1 MKRILIYSI
10 SILTSLSSFSQ
21 AVSLLDPNNTD
32 PTTEITILVDLTQ
45 TSNEWGIVEAAAGGE
60 DMYMW
65 TWKPNEFTAGPKVN
79 GTGAAAWKSSN
90 ELLKMTKVSE
100 GIYSY
105 TMTPT
110 AFYEVTAKEVYDAD
124 IHFLVKP
131 KDGGGYG
138 DPDVKTEDLVL
149 EFNLPTGPSKIFYTF
164 PNTYGP
170 DLDSIKLAKDDIF
183 SLLYNALADEK
194 EAMQNTT
201 DAYLYPILTGT
212 DSIEYKISL
221 NAKKVADYPELR
233 MKSKGNGQFQF
244 SKFLGDINAMFSL
257 PVGVEPAKM
266 VVQVVKPNLKNS
278 DDSSDNIV
286 TVNFKICE

>member
-1 MKRILIYSI
+1 MKRIIIQSI
-10 SILTSLSSFSQ
+10 ALLLTFSGFSQ
-21 AVSLLDPNNTD
+21 IVSLLDPNNTD

-45 TSNEWGIVEAAAGGE
+45 TSNDWGIVELAAGGE

-65 TWKPNEFTAGPKVN
+65 TWKPYEFTTGPKTN

-110 AFYEVTAKEVYDAD
+110 EFYEVTAKEVYDED

-138 DPDVKTEDLVL
+138 DPDRKTEDLLL
-149 EFNLPTGPSKIFYTF
+149 EFNLPIGPSKIFYTF

-170 DLDSIKLAKDDIF
+170 DLDSIKLAKDDVF
-183 SLLYNALADEK
+183 SLLYNAPADEK
-194 EAMQNTT
+194 VAMQNTT
-201 DAYLYPILTGT
+201 IAYIYPILKGS
-212 DSIEYKISL
+212 DSLEYKIAP
-221 NAKKVADYPELR
+221 NAKKVADYPQLL
-233 MKSKGNGQFQF
+233 MKSKGNGQFQM

-257 PVGVEPAKM
+257 PVGVEPTKL

-278 DDSSDNIV
+278 DDASDNIV
-286 TVNFKICE
+286 TVNFNICE